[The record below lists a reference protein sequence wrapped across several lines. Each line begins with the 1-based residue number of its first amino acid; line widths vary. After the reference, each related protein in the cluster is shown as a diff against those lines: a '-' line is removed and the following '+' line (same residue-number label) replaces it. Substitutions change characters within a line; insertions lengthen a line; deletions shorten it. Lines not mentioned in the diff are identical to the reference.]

1 MPLEQLRTALLG
13 CRLAASRLREA
24 ARWQLSWLLLI
35 IFIIIINDDSNKP
48 LNISFRCQAKLYLKD
63 DKDFCSIAANGK
75 LALIGVVN
83 VPVND
88 ARSVAVSIVPK
99 KIGEIQIEVS
109 SILLIKFR
117 NGYIY
122 GAADTVKKTLLVL
135 VCTLYWST

>member
-1 MPLEQLRTALLG
+1 M
-13 CRLAASRLREA
+13 
-24 ARWQLSWLLLI
+24 
-35 IFIIIINDDSNKP
+35 
-48 LNISFRCQAKLYLKD
+48 
-63 DKDFCSIAANGK
+63 
-75 LALIGVVN
+75 VN